1 MRLNVS
7 ESFSSNVSVQGVS
20 VYGTDAEFHGN
31 ARPGGS
37 SFVDASWEYS
47 LTRSWALA
55 LDATYRYQSSTRVIG
70 SGEPSS
76 PGVHNART
84 IRLNTGFSDAIGFA
98 PAIEYSRN
106 SKIGVL
112 LGTRVI
118 AAGRNTSATITPAI
132 AINIV
137 R

>member
-1 MRLNVS
+1 
-7 ESFSSNVSVQGVS
+7 
-20 VYGTDAEFHGN
+20 
-31 ARPGGS
+31 
-37 SFVDASWEYS
+37 
-47 LTRSWALA
+47 
-55 LDATYRYQSSTRVIG
+55 
-70 SGEPSS
+70 
-76 PGVHNART
+76 VHNART
-84 IRLNTGFSDAIGFA
+84 IRLNTGFNDAVGLA
-98 PAIEYSRN
+98 PAIEYSRT